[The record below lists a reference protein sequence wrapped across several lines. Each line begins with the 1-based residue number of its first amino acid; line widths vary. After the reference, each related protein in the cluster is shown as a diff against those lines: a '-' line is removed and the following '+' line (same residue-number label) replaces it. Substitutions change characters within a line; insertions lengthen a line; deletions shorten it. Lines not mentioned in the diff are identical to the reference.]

1 MRVLL
6 AILLPFTAFFRLHRT
21 GAGIASLLLQLT
33 VVGWLP
39 AALWAMYALGQA
51 SASQL
56 QFIEEIVQHL
66 TEHGAMPA
74 ARLYESPFTDI
85 HAQGPDGVFD
95 GNKVEQLFQ
104 ALQGLELQQAAA

>member
-51 SASQL
+51 SASHHRPHAHRMHHPAHPHPTASKPAP
-56 QFIEEIVQHL
+56 VS
-66 TEHGAMPA
+66 AKMPSN
-74 ARLYESPFTDI
+74 RRRY
-85 HAQGPDGVFD
+85 
-95 GNKVEQLFQ
+95 
-104 ALQGLELQQAAA
+104 

>member
-21 GAGIASLLLQLT
+21 GAGVVSLLLQLT

-51 SASQL
+51 SASQHRPHTHRTHHP
-56 QFIEEIVQHL
+56 VHPHP
-66 TEHGAMPA
+66 TANKPA
-74 ARLYESPFTDI
+74 P
-85 HAQGPDGVFD
+85 
-95 GNKVEQLFQ
+95 Q
-104 ALQGLELQQAAA
+104 AIDRAKACNV

>member
-21 GAGIASLLLQLT
+21 GAGVVSLLLQLT

-51 SASQL
+51 SASQHRPHAHRTHHPAPVHP
-56 QFIEEIVQHL
+56 QPTPSKPAPVS
-66 TEHGAMPA
+66 AKMPTH
-74 ARLYESPFTDI
+74 RRRY
-85 HAQGPDGVFD
+85 
-95 GNKVEQLFQ
+95 
-104 ALQGLELQQAAA
+104 